1 MNNLAQMSTN
11 FLAEKLSISGTDR
24 EKLLYGFKILYIN
37 SLKTIILL
45 FVAYFFNII
54 FETVAFILVYGL
66 IRSFAFGVH
75 LNNSVGCTIYG
86 IVAFLGSIFLSMY
99 LNINIYLYYFLF
111 FINLIIYITYAP
123 AETKK
128 RHISE
133 KLSKQ
138 LKIKT
143 IICILFLALASFF
156 ISNIVYKNIILFAVI
171 LEAFQILPLT
181 YKIFKEEGKK

>member
-11 FLAEKLSISGTDR
+11 FLADKLSISGTDK

-45 FVAYFFNII
+45 LVAFFLNII
-54 FETVAFILVYGL
+54 FETVTFILIYGL

-86 IVAFLGSIFLSMY
+86 IVAFLGSIYLSMN
-99 LNINIYLYYFLF
+99 LNINIYLYFFLF
-111 FINLIIYITYAP
+111 LANLIIYIKYAP

-128 RHISE
+128 RHINE
-133 KLSKQ
+133 KLNKQ

-143 IICILFLALASFF
+143 ISCILFLALVSFF
-156 ISNIVYKNIILFAVI
+156 ISNIVYKNLILFAVV
-171 LEAFQILPLT
+171 LEAFQLLPIT

>member
-1 MNNLAQMSTN
+1 MNNLAQISTA
-11 FLAEKLSISGTDR
+11 FLADKLSISGADR
-24 EKLLYGFKILYIN
+24 EKLLFGFKILYIN

-45 FVAYFFNII
+45 FVAFFFNII

-86 IVAFLGSIFLSMY
+86 ITAFLGAIFLSIN
-99 LNINIYLYYFLF
+99 LNIDIFLYYFLF
-111 FINLIIYITYAP
+111 SINLIIYLLYAP

-128 RHISE
+128 RHISD
-133 KLSKQ
+133 KLNKQ

-143 IICILFLALASFF
+143 IVCILFLALVSFF
-156 ISNIVYKNIILFAVI
+156 VSNIVYKNLILFAII
-171 LEAFQILPLT
+171 LEAFQIMPLT
-181 YKIFKEEGKK
+181 YIIFRQEVKK

>member
-1 MNNLAQMSTN
+1 MNNLAQISTN
-11 FLAEKLSISGTDR
+11 FIAEKLFISGTDK

-45 FVAYFFNII
+45 LFAFVFNII
-54 FETVAFILVYGL
+54 FETTAFIVVYGL

-86 IVAFLGSIFLSMY
+86 IAAFLGAIFLSIH
-99 LNINIYLYYFLF
+99 LNINTYLYYVLFL
-111 FINLIIYITYAP
+111 ISLMIYIKYAP

-128 RHISE
+128 RHISD
-133 KLSKQ
+133 KLSKR

-143 IICILFLALASFF
+143 IVCIIFLALVSFYVP
-156 ISNIVYKNIILFAVI
+156 NIVYKNLILFAVI

-181 YKIFKEEGKK
+181 YKIFREEEKK